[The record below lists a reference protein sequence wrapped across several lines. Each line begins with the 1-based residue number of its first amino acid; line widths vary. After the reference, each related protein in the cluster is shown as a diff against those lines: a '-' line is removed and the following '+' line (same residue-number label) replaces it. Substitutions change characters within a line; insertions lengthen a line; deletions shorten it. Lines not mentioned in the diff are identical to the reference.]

1 MQLAYFT
8 DQGNQIDILAIV
20 NQFLKYALAHGK
32 DEQVERMTGE
42 IDHVEAKKLLKDAEY
57 AKTLILSF
65 LVKIFKNLD
74 GAEAGN
80 HFGGENEENE
90 IFDRM

>member
-1 MQLAYFT
+1 MRFWNYLQLAYFT
-8 DQGNQIDILAIV
+8 DQGKKIDILAIV

-32 DEQVERMTGE
+32 DEHVDRLTGE
-42 IDHVEAKKLLKDAEY
+42 IDHVEAKKLLKDVEY

-74 GAEAGN
+74 GAENTNNFA
-80 HFGGENEENE
+80 EQNE
-90 IFDRM
+90 